1 MTFGTFAFIMLLIVW
16 AAFCFAAALTLALHS
31 WVDYSEQKHA
41 LSKAMI
47 DRIG

>member
-1 MTFGTFAFIMLLIVW
+1 MTFGTYIALVILVVW
-16 AAFCFAAALTLALHS
+16 AALCFAVALTLALHS

-41 LSKAMI
+41 LSKALR

>member
-1 MTFGTFAFIMLLIVW
+1 MSFWTFVSIGILILW
-16 AAFCFAAALTLALHS
+16 AAFLFAAALTLALHS

-41 LSKAMI
+41 LSKALR